1 MEKAKEKTNCK
12 VCSKTF
18 TREQSYQRHI
28 ESAYHLKRTQTNTE
42 KYTCDCGKTFSYRQ
56 SFHVHRKV
64 CNVDE
69 MKCHTDK
76 HTNNNETNIQ
86 IQTQIQT
93 QIQSQ
98 ITDLQNKF
106 EEFCEKSLSPPS
118 SIQIAQNPPP
128 PPLKTKRQ
136 GIPSKIRLQIKESQ
150 NHQCGSCQKELN
162 DIFEIDHI
170 TALQFGGTNLI
181 DNLMALC
188 CECHSKKSIKENKCR
203 KKIQAAILSILEES

>member
-1 MEKAKEKTNCK
+1 MYFCNTCLSN
-12 VCSKTF
+12 F
-18 TREQSYQRHI
+18 TRKSSFDKHNYSLKHIQRLQDR
-28 ESAYHLKRTQTNTE
+28 A
-42 KYTCDCGKTFSYRQ
+42 KYKCECGKFYMSSSSLSTHRSACI
-56 SFHVHRKV
+56 SVHPPTSINKNNSIKV
-64 CNVDE
+64 ADFE
-69 MKCHTDK
+69 EEK
-76 HTNNNETNIQ
+76 ETIKKE
-86 IQTQIQT
+86 ITET
-93 QIQSQ
+93 LL
-98 ITDLQNKF
+98 TDLQNKF
-106 EEFCEKSLSPPS
+106 EEFCEKSLPPPS